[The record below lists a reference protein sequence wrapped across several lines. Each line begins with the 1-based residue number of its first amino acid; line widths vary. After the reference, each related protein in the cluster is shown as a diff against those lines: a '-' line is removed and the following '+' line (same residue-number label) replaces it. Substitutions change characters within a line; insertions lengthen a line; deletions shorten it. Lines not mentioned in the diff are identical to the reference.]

1 MKALTNPVV
10 KWESDTGNIL
20 HINRSLGQSHT
31 LPSVG
36 DIITRPF
43 LIDPVTSQRIPYRVV
58 EIQEHL
64 GAEFH
69 TFVVVVRRLGQYQ

>member
-1 MKALTNPVV
+1 MLTNSIV

-20 HINRSLGQSHT
+20 HINKSLDSLHT
-31 LPSVG
+31 LPCVG

-64 GAEFH
+64 GAESH